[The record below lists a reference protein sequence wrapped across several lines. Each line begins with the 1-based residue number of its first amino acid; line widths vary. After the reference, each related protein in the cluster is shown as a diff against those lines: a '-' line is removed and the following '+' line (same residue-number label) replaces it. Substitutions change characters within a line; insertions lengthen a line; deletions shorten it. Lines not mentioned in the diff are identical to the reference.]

1 MKKIILSIFT
11 FLAISSGVQAQNV
24 NIPDANFKAYLVGN
38 TAINTNGD
46 TEIQMT
52 EAAAFTG
59 NVNCQSLSISDLTG
73 IEAFTNIYYLYCN
86 NNNLTSLDVSNN
98 IFLMGLRCHY
108 NQLSALNVSNNS
120 DLTELRCQA
129 NNLSSLNITNLI
141 DLEVF
146 KGNDNQIE
154 TLDFSLANNLTS
166 VNCSYNNL
174 SYLNL
179 ENGNNSNVTSFIAQS
194 NPNLTCITVDDVMY
208 STTNWANVDATSSFS
223 TNCPPPPCTVNIP
236 DANFKSYLVGNASIN
251 TNGDTEIQ
259 CSEASAF
266 TGAINCTNQTVS
278 DLTGLEAFVNL
289 DQLFCNSNGLSSIDV
304 SSNTLLTRLD
314 FTNNNLTTLDLSANL
329 LLKKINANSNLLQSL
344 DLTSNLALEQL
355 DIRDNSLT
363 NLNIDNNT
371 ALVDLNCRNTTIS
384 SLNTALNVNLEYIV
398 CDQNA
403 ITSFDFSTNVNLVEV
418 FCSDNSLISLNFA
431 NGNNSSV
438 NSFQVTN
445 NPSLTCITVD
455 DVNYSTTNWTSI
467 DAGVSFSTNC
477 SNSILVNLIS
487 VQGQGGASTIT
498 TQGGTLQME
507 ATVLP
512 ANADDM
518 TYTWSVVNGTGSA
531 SIDANGLLAAITDGT
546 VDVVATANDGS
557 GEAGTVT
564 ITISNQSLS
573 VNENISSFISI
584 YPNPVQNELFI
595 EVNDVKINEIIILD
609 YSGRIVKSI
618 PATKVNSID
627 VSDLKQ
633 GVYVLKAFTDNDL
646 SINRFIKQ

>member
-11 FLAISSGVQAQNV
+11 FLAISSGVHAQNV

-52 EAAAFTG
+52 EASAFTG

-98 IFLMGLRCHY
+98 LFLIGLRCQY
-108 NQLSALNVSNNS
+108 NQLSALDVSNNS

-146 KGNDNQIE
+146 KGNSNQIE

-179 ENGNNSNVTSFIAQS
+179 GNGNNSNVSSFIAQS

-266 TGAINCTNQTVS
+266 TGTINCTNQTVS

-438 NSFQVTN
+438 NFFEVTN

-455 DVNYSTTNWTSI
+455 DVNYSTANWTSI

-477 SNSILVNLIS
+477 SNSILVNSIS

-512 ANADDM
+512 TNADDM

-531 SIDANGLLAAITDGT
+531 SIDANGLLTAITDGT

-595 EVNDVKINEIIILD
+595 EVNDVKTTEIMILD

-633 GVYVLKAFTDNDL
+633 GGYVLKVFTDNGL